1 MTMNEQVKPVSD
13 DAAAD
18 SAPSARGGDVVDLG
32 TRRLQ
37 VLQASVEKTRGK
49 LKKLERRLIRGELK
63 KGRLR
68 RKLLKRTRALSDL
81 EHRLI
86 GLQDTT
92 APAAR
97 PTSRQGR

>member
-1 MTMNEQVKPVSD
+1 MNEQVRPAND
-13 DAAAD
+13 HAALE
-18 SAPSARGGDVVDLG
+18 SAPSVRGGDVVDLG

-81 EHRLI
+81 EHRMT
-86 GLQDTT
+86 GLQDN
-92 APAAR
+92 APCA
-97 PTSRQGR
+97 PYPSSPQGR